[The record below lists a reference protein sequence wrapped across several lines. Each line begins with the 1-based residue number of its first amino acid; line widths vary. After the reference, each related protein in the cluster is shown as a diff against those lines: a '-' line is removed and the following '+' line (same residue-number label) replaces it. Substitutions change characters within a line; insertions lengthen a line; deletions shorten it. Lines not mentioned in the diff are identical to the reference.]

1 MYTLRK
7 NDHIF
12 EKVRKASAR
21 CNKRKQ
27 RREVKKGGGVSIY
40 NIGEHVLLR
49 FPFSSR
55 VPKRRYILRGKIIE
69 RKKGQTSTELV
80 IGPRMGTLKNV
91 GSMFRTSQVLQ
102 KKRKQEERKKNVG
115 IH

>member
-1 MYTLRK
+1 MYTSRQ
-7 NDHIF
+7 NDDIF

-102 KKRKQEERKKNVG
+102 
-115 IH
+115 